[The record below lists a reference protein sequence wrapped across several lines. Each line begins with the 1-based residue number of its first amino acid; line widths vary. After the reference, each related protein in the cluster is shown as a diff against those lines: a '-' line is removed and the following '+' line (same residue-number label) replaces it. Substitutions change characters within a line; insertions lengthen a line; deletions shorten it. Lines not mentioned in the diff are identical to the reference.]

1 METGNT
7 RLLEALKY
15 AFGDIINKHLLDP
28 DVIEIMLNPDKKLW
42 IEKLKTGIEDTGYTI
57 EPDLSFSI
65 INTIAHHAK
74 TTITTEKPTLS
85 AELPDTG
92 FRFEGIIPP
101 VVKNPTFTIR
111 KKALLVFSLDDY
123 VEMECLTQRQCKVIK
138 EAIKNKKN
146 ILVVGGTSTGKTTF
160 TNACIAEIPKE
171 DRIVIIEDTEELQSK
186 CPNTVFLRTNEFA
199 NITKCIS
206 STMRLRPERI
216 IVGEVRGGEALGL
229 LTAWNSGHAGGFS
242 TIHSD
247 SADGGLKQL
256 EQYIQYV
263 SVNKQSEL
271 IGKAINLIIVLQ
283 RVNNKRKVTSIT
295 EVDFK
300 DNYILKEVL

>member
-1 METGNT
+1 MEIGNT

-15 AFGDIINKHLLDP
+15 AFGDIINKHLEDP
-28 DVIEIMLNPDKKLW
+28 DIIEIMLNPDKKLW
-42 IEKLKTGIEDTGYTI
+42 IEKLKTGIEDTGCII
-57 EPDLSFSI
+57 EPELSISI

-74 TTITTEKPTLS
+74 DTVTTKNPIIS

-92 FRFEGIIPP
+92 FRFEGLIPP

-111 KKALLVFSLDDY
+111 KKALLIFSLDDY
-123 VEMECLTQRQCKVIK
+123 VEMECLSLRQCEVIK
-138 EAIKNKKN
+138 QAIKDKKN

-160 TNACIAEIPKE
+160 TNACIAEIQKE
-171 DRIVIIEDTEELQSK
+171 DRLVIIEDTEELQSK

-199 NITKCIS
+199 NMTNCLI

-216 IVGEVRGGEALGL
+216 IVGEVRGKEALDL
-229 LTAWNSGHAGGFS
+229 LTAWNSGHSGGFS

-256 EQYIQYV
+256 EQYIQRV
-263 SVNKQSEL
+263 SVDKQREL
-271 IGKAINLIIVLQ
+271 IGKAVNLIIVLQ
-283 RVNNKRKVTSIT
+283 RVENKRKVISIT
-295 EVDFK
+295 EIDYK
-300 DNYILKEVL
+300 ENYILKEVL

>member
-1 METGNT
+1 MDIDNI

-15 AFGDIINKHLLDP
+15 SFGDTINKYLDDP

-57 EPDLSFSI
+57 EPELSFSI

-74 TTITTEKPTLS
+74 EVITRNEPILS

-101 VVKNPTFTIR
+101 VVRNPTFTIR
-111 KKALLVFSLDDY
+111 KKALLIFSLDDY
-123 VEMECLTQRQCKVIK
+123 VEMGCLTKRQCEVIK

-171 DRIVIIEDTEELQSK
+171 DRLVIIEDTEELQSK
-186 CPNTVFLRTNEFA
+186 CPNTVFLRTNGFA
-199 NITKCIS
+199 NMTKCLI

-216 IVGEVRGGEALGL
+216 IVGEVRGKEALDL
-229 LTAWNSGHAGGFS
+229 LTAWNSGHSGGFS
-242 TIHSD
+242 TVHSD

-256 EQYIQYV
+256 EQYILRASQD
-263 SVNKQSEL
+263 KQKEL
-271 IGKAINLIIVLQ
+271 IGKAVNLIIVLQ
-283 RVNNKRKVTSIT
+283 RVGNKRKVTSIT
-295 EVDFK
+295 ELDYKVD
-300 DNYILKEVL
+300 YILKEVL

>member
-1 METGNT
+1 MEIGNT

-15 AFGDIINKHLLDP
+15 AFGDVINTHLEDP
-28 DVIEIMLNPDKKLW
+28 DIIEIMLNPDKKLW
-42 IEKLKTGIEDTGYTI
+42 IEKLKTGIEDTGHII
-57 EPDLSFSI
+57 EPELSISI

-74 TTITTEKPTLS
+74 DTITSKNPIIS

-111 KKALLVFSLDDY
+111 KKALLIFSLDDY
-123 VEMECLTQRQCKVIK
+123 VEMECLSLRQCEVIK
-138 EAIKNKKN
+138 KAIKDKKN

-160 TNACIAEIPKE
+160 TNACIAEIQKE
-171 DRIVIIEDTEELQSK
+171 DRLVIIEDTEELQSK
-186 CPNTVFLRTNEFA
+186 CPNTVFLRTNEFT
-199 NITKCIS
+199 NMTSCLI

-216 IVGEVRGGEALGL
+216 IVGEVRGKEALDL
-229 LTAWNSGHAGGFS
+229 LTAWNSGHSGGFS

-256 EQYIQYV
+256 EQYIQRV
-263 SVNKQSEL
+263 SVDKQREL
-271 IGKAINLIIVLQ
+271 IGKAVNLIIVLQ
-283 RVNNKRKVTSIT
+283 RINNKRKVTSIT
-295 EVDFK
+295 EVDYK